1 MATAMPADVRPAEQE
16 QGEEQDIEPAV
27 KRVPPQAGQQPNYSF
42 YVEPFKLEERPRRFL
57 EAFAAI
63 LRQSNYGPVLD
74 TYCRVGAKCSVC
86 TASCPVYQVTHDP
99 SDIPCNRS
107 ELLLKVYRRYFTL
120 AGNLKSRLFDYFRL
134 TNEHINT
141 LTESVWRC
149 TACKRCKYSCPM
161 GIDHA
166 LVTHL
171 ARWILAEI
179 GIVPKA
185 LVVSV
190 RQQLEGQ
197 THNTSGIP
205 VPALK
210 DTCEF
215 LEEELEEVYPGAGI
229 SFPFDV
235 EGCEYV
241 FFPAVSDYLMEADTL
256 MGNAAMLHA
265 TGTSWTIG
273 TGNFDG
279 IDYGLFYSDAMWE
292 RIIKAQVAEVHR
304 LGGKSMLIG
313 ECGHASR
320 SAKEGMAYFI
330 PPEDQVPVVNIMELA
345 YEKFRAGQLI
355 LIPDAIEER
364 TTYHDPCNI
373 ARKGWIIEQPRAILR
388 HICQDFVEM
397 EPHGCDNYC
406 CGGGGGMVSIDEI
419 REFRT
424 LVGGK
429 TKAEQIKATGAHY
442 VVTPCANCKK
452 QIDEVIKDHG
462 LPQVRT
468 GLHDLMLKA
477 IVLPNG
483 QEPTLQEEED

>member
-1 MATAMPADVRPAEQE
+1 VATPTAMDVQ
-16 QGEEQDIEPAV
+16 PAV
-27 KRVPPQAGQQPNYSF
+27 REEGEGQESDAAAKPKMLAADEQPSYSF
-42 YVEPFKLEERPRRFL
+42 HVEPIQLAERPRRFL

-63 LRQSNYGPVLD
+63 LKHSNYGPVLD
-74 TYCRVGAKCSVC
+74 AYTRVGAKCSVC
-86 TASCPVYQVTHDP
+86 TASCPIYQVTNDP
-99 SDIPCNRS
+99 RDIPCNRS
-107 ELLLKVYRRYFTL
+107 ELLLKIYRRYFTL

-134 TNEHINT
+134 TNDYIDE
-141 LTESVWRC
+141 LAESVWRC
-149 TACKRCKYSCPM
+149 TACRRCKSSCPM

-179 GIVPKA
+179 GIAPKA

-190 RQQLEGQ
+190 REQLEGA
-197 THNTSGIP
+197 THNTSAIP
-205 VPALK
+205 VPALR

-229 SFPFDV
+229 RFPFDV
-235 EGCEYV
+235 HDCEYV
-241 FFPAVSDYLMEADTL
+241 FFPAVSDYLLEADTL

-265 TGTSWTIG
+265 TNAAWTIG

-279 IDYGLFYSDAMWE
+279 IDYGLFYSDEMWE
-292 RIIKAQVAEVHR
+292 RILKSQVAEIHR
-304 LGGKSMLIG
+304 LGGKKMLIG

-320 SAKEGMAYFI
+320 AAKEGMVNFI
-330 PPEDQVPVVNIMELA
+330 PRDQQVPVVNIMELA
-345 YEKFRAGQLI
+345 YRKFTTGELN
-355 LIPDAIEER
+355 LIPDIIAER

-373 ARKGWIIEQPRAILR
+373 ARKGWIVEQPRVILR

-406 CGGGGGMVSIDEI
+406 CGGGGGTVSIDEI
-419 REFRT
+419 RCFRT
-424 LVGGK
+424 SVGGR
-429 TKAEQIKATGAHY
+429 TKAEQIAATGAHY

-452 QIDEVIKDHG
+452 QIDEVIKDHD

-483 QEPTLQEEED
+483 QRPIVREEEE